1 VRAPDGTITPFEP
14 EGSGTGPGQGTV
26 SCTRDCINPAGA
38 ISASY
43 LDGSNVNH
51 AFVRAPDGTIIT
63 YNVPGASTG
72 PFQGPYNYGINPAWT
87 TVGAYID
94 SSGVGHGYVRTRE
107 GSITTFNASGAGT
120 LAGQGTF
127 GAAINAPG
135 DVAGYYTDADN
146 VIHGFL
152 WKP

>member
-1 VRAPDGTITPFEP
+1 MTRA
-14 EGSGTGPGQGTV
+14 
-26 SCTRDCINPAGA
+26 
-38 ISASY
+38 
-43 LDGSNVNH
+43 
-51 AFVRAPDGTIIT
+51 
-63 YNVPGASTG
+63 
-72 PFQGPYNYGINPAWT
+72 AWVMPT
-87 TVGAYID
+87 CALG
-94 SSGVGHGYVRTRE
+94 R

>member
-1 VRAPDGTITPFEP
+1 M
-14 EGSGTGPGQGTV
+14 
-26 SCTRDCINPAGA
+26 
-38 ISASY
+38 
-43 LDGSNVNH
+43 
-51 AFVRAPDGTIIT
+51 
-63 YNVPGASTG
+63 
-72 PFQGPYNYGINPAWT
+72 
-87 TVGAYID
+87 GAYID
-94 SSGVGHGYVRTRE
+94 SSGVGHAYVRTRE